1 MIILYWRK
9 KKVTSLIVHNL
20 IWLIQFTQ
28 LVNLR
33 KQIKYDV
40 VYCALILWNSF
51 LFLFLRKGGGG
62 FFFWGGHNAYSNTN
76 ISQFRVKDMSMLY
89 SLFWSVKLLGQVY
102 CFVQWLLHASFKLW
116 DSNVTFQLP
125 FSLWIH
131 LGATW
136 KLSLIA
142 CVTFYFW
149 DLCLVAQVP
158 YHVLTSLIWHTSGD
172 ALR

>member
-1 MIILYWRK
+1 MMWF
-9 KKVTSLIVHNL
+9 IVL
-20 IWLIQFTQ
+20 
-28 LVNLR
+28 
-33 KQIKYDV
+33 
-40 VYCALILWNSF
+40 SF
-51 LFLFLRKGGGG
+51 YEIHFF
-62 FFFWGGHNAYSNTN
+62 FFFWGRGEGVFFFGGGHNAYSNTN

-116 DSNVTFQLP
+116 DSNFTFQLP

-131 LGATW
+131 LGAGW

-158 YHVLTSLIWHTSGD
+158 YHVLTSLMWHTSGD